1 MGTFLGDAL
10 IIRAGIFCGCGT
22 LGMLQWDSS
31 LLTCPECD
39 NVFIWSDGRLQNGRL
54 QMGGCRIGKLFS
66 SGCIHVILGVLAVCM
81 CAVNICALSTF
92 GQCQWWCFCCAA
104 WQVFW
109 SCEGVKA

>member
-54 QMGGCRIGKLFS
+54 QNGKAFLPWLYSCYTWGPGCV
-66 SGCIHVILGVLAVCM
+66 HVCCEHLCTEHLWAVPVVVL
-81 CAVNICALSTF
+81 LL
-92 GQCQWWCFCCAA
+92 CCLAS
-104 WQVFW
+104 VL
-109 SCEGVKA
+109 VV